1 MSRSRLQASKQQQA
15 ALQAQQAAQIGARKL
30 KDSGL
35 IEVLQFTKYF
45 HLVPSKVCSLPT
57 LPNVT
62 MLQIFGALIMSKCAP
77 MARAVTMLYSVVG
90 QLRICIS
97 CIFGLDCACS
107 TFVVLMHDYHAGPC
121 TNLLAACHAILQR
134 LFLQS
139 ASVHAERG
147 LSMLLAE
154 LIYDALCRASGS
166 HRSNCGRREDLKS
179 GCALPLTQIQPP
191 QDLPACKPLPTPSRP
206 SHVSWWPLRSSIW
219 PSSGSLHM

>member
-35 IEVLQFTKYF
+35 MEVLQFTKYF

-57 LPNVT
+57 LHNVT
-62 MLQIFGALIMSKCAP
+62 MLQIFGALIMCKCA
-77 MARAVTMLYSVVG
+77 R
-90 QLRICIS
+90 
-97 CIFGLDCACS
+97 ACS
-107 TFVVLMHDYHAGPC
+107 PCVVLMHDCHAGPC

-134 LFLQS
+134 LFVQS